1 MTLQHWIITNYFDQF
16 KKWSTALLLFGLCCM
31 LKSCKRP
38 IWEFVTVY
46 NILERISNFRLD
58 CFCTCIQSY
67 FSCFALWLAFTLMR
81 NVAYIFIRIV
91 SSSHKKAHCN
101 WFAPVGVATDWS
113 PQKAHFYPN
122 ISNIALVF
130 YCSSKEKIW
139 PLYVLACL
147 LCMTWL
153 HVKALIDLIA
163 IKGF

>member
-16 KKWSTALLLFGLCCM
+16 KKWSTALLLFGLCCII
-31 LKSCKRP
+31 KSCKRP

-67 FSCFALWLAFTLMR
+67 FSC
-81 NVAYIFIRIV
+81 
-91 SSSHKKAHCN
+91 HKKAHCN

-130 YCSSKEKIW
+130 SCSSKEKIW